1 MKKIAKLSIILLLMM
16 FVLTVNVYAKLN
28 CNINMQSE
36 REDVKQEQEITI
48 NVKLS
53 NIESERGIIA
63 IEAILEYDKD
73 CLTLSKM
80 EGQNSWHTP
89 IEGLS
94 YNTSNG
100 KLVIDKEGLAK
111 SDETIL
117 KITFKANKTSKKSTT
132 VSLRNIVVADGTA
145 PAKIANVSKNIT
157 IKEEGKTDTKPTT
170 GEEEKTDTKPI
181 TGEEEKTDTKPTT
194 GEEEKTDTK
203 PITGEE
209 EKTDKKT
216 TTSKNQNTNN
226 TKTTEKTTTNEE
238 QETNTNTDTMFEEK
252 QETNTTTNENEN
264 TNTSQT
270 IDDIDNKG
278 SFTAGRKRILII
290 SLSALLVVSIAVGI
304 IIYRKRRGKN
314 KR

>member
-181 TGEEEKTDTKPTT
+181 TGEEEKTD
-194 GEEEKTDTK
+194 
-203 PITGEE
+203 
-209 EKTDKKT
+209 KKT

-226 TKTTEKTTTNEE
+226 TKTTEKTTTIEE

>member
-1 MKKIAKLSIILLLMM
+1 MKKIAKLSIIILLMM

-181 TGEEEKTDTKPTT
+181 TGEEEKTD
-194 GEEEKTDTK
+194 
-203 PITGEE
+203 
-209 EKTDKKT
+209 KKT

>member
-170 GEEEKTDTKPI
+170 GEEEKTDK
-181 TGEEEKTDTKPTT
+181 
-194 GEEEKTDTK
+194 K

>member
-1 MKKIAKLSIILLLMM
+1 MKKIAKLSIIILLMM

-117 KITFKANKTSKKSTT
+117 KITFKANKTRKKSTT

-181 TGEEEKTDTKPTT
+181 TGEEEKTD
-194 GEEEKTDTK
+194 
-203 PITGEE
+203 
-209 EKTDKKT
+209 KKT

-226 TKTTEKTTTNEE
+226 TKTTEKTTTIEE

-290 SLSALLVVSIAVGI
+290 SLSALLVISIAVGI

>member
-181 TGEEEKTDTKPTT
+181 TGEEEKTD
-194 GEEEKTDTK
+194 
-203 PITGEE
+203 
-209 EKTDKKT
+209 KKT